1 MVNKKSN
8 YDMIIPGE
16 HVAFIEEFESGTNT
30 FVLDGSIRSL
40 SLGIKEY
47 DFKKRQVTIERKK
60 QANFPQIGDVIIG
73 YIEMLFG
80 SMISIRIL
88 YLNNKKVGS
97 GLSAIASTRIASE
110 SGGWNHRRDRG
121 ERRIKF
127 GYRVGDIVR
136 GRIFSLLNS
145 SAHATISDKDL
156 GIIYCI
162 CYICGGDTVKLNN
175 TVKCVECRMMEEKK
189 LASDFGIDVLLA
201 LEKQR
206 ELHV

>member
-1 MVNKKSN
+1 MINKKSTN
-8 YDMIIPGE
+8 YDMILPGD
-16 HVAFIEEFESGTNT
+16 HVAFIEEFESGKNT

-60 QANFPQIGDVIIG
+60 KANFPQIGDVIVG

-88 YLNNKKVGS
+88 YLNNKKFDS
-97 GLSAIASTRIASE
+97 GLSAIASTRITSE
-110 SGGWNHRRDRG
+110 SGGWNHRKERG

-127 GYRVGDIVR
+127 VYRVGDIVR
-136 GRIFSLLNS
+136 GRIYSLLNS

-156 GIIYCI
+156 GVIYCI

-175 TVKCVECRMMEEKK
+175 TVKCIECGMMEEKK
-189 LASDFGIDVLLA
+189 LASDFGKEILLT
-201 LEKQR
+201 LEKKR
-206 ELHV
+206 

>member
-1 MVNKKSN
+1 MSNKKSN
-8 YDMIIPGE
+8 YTMIIPGE
-16 HVAFIEEFESGTNT
+16 HVAFIEEFESGKNT

-40 SLGIKEY
+40 GLGIKEY

-60 QANFPQIGDVIIG
+60 QANFPQIGDIIIG

-88 YLNNKKVGS
+88 YLNNKKFDS

-121 ERRIKF
+121 ERRAKF
-127 GYRVGDIVR
+127 VYRVGDIVR

-156 GIIYCI
+156 GIVYCI
-162 CYICGGDTVKLNN
+162 CYICGGDTVRLNN
-175 TVKCVECRMMEEKK
+175 TVKCIECGMMEEKK
-189 LASDFGIDVLLA
+189 LASDYGKEILLS
-201 LEKQR
+201 LEKQI
-206 ELHV
+206 

>member
-1 MVNKKSN
+1 MSNKKSN
-8 YDMIIPGE
+8 YTMIIPGE
-16 HVAFIEEFESGTNT
+16 HVAFIEEFESGKNT

-40 SLGIKEY
+40 GLGIKEY
-47 DFKKRQVTIERKK
+47 NFKKRQVTIERKK
-60 QANFPQIGDVIIG
+60 QANFPQIGDIITG

-88 YLNNKKVGS
+88 YLNNKKFDS

-121 ERRIKF
+121 ERRVKF
-127 GYRVGDIVR
+127 VYRVGDIVR

-156 GIIYCI
+156 GIVYCI
-162 CYICGGDTVKLNN
+162 CYICGGETVKLNN
-175 TVKCVECRMMEEKK
+175 TVKCIECGMMEDKK
-189 LASDFGIDVLLA
+189 LASDYGKEILYA

-206 ELHV
+206 

>member
-1 MVNKKSN
+1 MINKKSTN
-8 YDMIIPGE
+8 YDMILPGD
-16 HVAFIEEFESGTNT
+16 HVAFIEEFESGKNT

-60 QANFPQIGDVIIG
+60 KANFPQIGDVIVG

-88 YLNNKKVGS
+88 YLNNKKFDS
-97 GLSAIASTRIASE
+97 GLSAIASTRITSE
-110 SGGWNHRRDRG
+110 SGGWNHRKERG

-127 GYRVGDIVR
+127 VYRVGDIVR
-136 GRIFSLLNS
+136 GRIYSLLNS

-156 GIIYCI
+156 GVIYCI

-175 TVKCVECRMMEEKK
+175 TIKCIECGMMEEKK
-189 LASDFGIDVLLA
+189 LASDFGKEILLT

-206 ELHV
+206 S

>member
-1 MVNKKSN
+1 MINKKSTS
-8 YDMIIPGE
+8 YDMILPGD
-16 HVAFIEEFESGTNT
+16 HVAFIEEFESGKNT

-60 QANFPQIGDVIIG
+60 KANFPQIGDVVVG

-88 YLNNKKVGS
+88 YLNNKKFDS
-97 GLSAIASTRIASE
+97 GLSAIASTRITSE
-110 SGGWNHRRDRG
+110 SGGWNHRKERG

-127 GYRVGDIVR
+127 VYRVGDIVR
-136 GRIFSLLNS
+136 GRIYSLLNS

-156 GIIYCI
+156 GVIYCI

-175 TVKCVECRMMEEKK
+175 TIKCIECGMMEEKK
-189 LASDFGIDVLLA
+189 LASDFGKEILLT
-201 LEKQR
+201 LEKKR
-206 ELHV
+206 

>member
-1 MVNKKSN
+1 MINKKSTN
-8 YDMIIPGE
+8 YDMILPGD
-16 HVAFIEEFESGTNT
+16 HVAFIEEFESGKNT

-60 QANFPQIGDVIIG
+60 KANFPQIGDVVVG

-88 YLNNKKVGS
+88 YLNNKKFDS
-97 GLSAIASTRIASE
+97 GLSAIASTRITSE
-110 SGGWNHRRDRG
+110 SGGWNHRKDRG

-127 GYRVGDIVR
+127 IYRVGDIVR

-145 SAHATISDKDL
+145 SAHATINDKDL
-156 GIIYCI
+156 GVLYCI

-175 TVKCVECRMMEEKK
+175 NAVKCIECGMIEEKK
-189 LASDFGIDVLLA
+189 LAPDFGKEVLLT
-201 LEKQR
+201 LQKQSK
-206 ELHV
+206 

>member
-1 MVNKKSN
+1 
-8 YDMIIPGE
+8 
-16 HVAFIEEFESGTNT
+16 
-30 FVLDGSIRSL
+30 L

-60 QANFPQIGDVIIG
+60 KANFPQIGDVIVG

-88 YLNNKKVGS
+88 YLNNKKFDS
-97 GLSAIASTRIASE
+97 GLSAIASTRITSE
-110 SGGWNHRRDRG
+110 SGGWNHRKERG

-127 GYRVGDIVR
+127 VYRVGDIVR
-136 GRIFSLLNS
+136 GRIYSLLNS

-156 GIIYCI
+156 GVIYCI

-175 TVKCVECRMMEEKK
+175 TVKCIECGMMEEKK
-189 LASDFGIDVLLA
+189 LASDFGKEILLT
-201 LEKQR
+201 LEKKR
-206 ELHV
+206 